1 MQWNTR
7 EQWRM
12 NKRANDHTSSRASSP
27 LEPHKGVRPDK
38 QRTIASHTYW
48 SIGASEVDRS
58 GALGRKSSGFSGTI
72 WRLIGR

>member
-38 QRTIASHTYW
+38 QRTIASHTYRPL
-48 SIGASEVDRS
+48 GASEVDRS
-58 GALGRKSSGFSGTI
+58 GALG
-72 WRLIGR
+72 